1 MRTRTIGSLTVSV
14 VGLGCNNFGGRL
26 DAEATARVVQAAL
39 DAEINFFDTADI
51 YGGARS
57 EEYLGRALHGRRDQ
71 VVLAS
76 KFGMPLDEHRR
87 GASPAY
93 VKRAVDDSLRRLG
106 TDRIDLYQLHRPDP
120 DVPIAET
127 LGALDELVRAGKV
140 REIGS
145 SNFSATQIVAADAAV
160 RGGATRFVS
169 VQNEYSLLHRD
180 PERGVLDACAAR
192 GIGFLPYFPLASGV
206 LSGKYR
212 PGDPPPQGARLSAR
226 DSALASRFLS
236 DRSLAITSALTD
248 FAQARGHSLL
258 ELAHS
263 WLLAQT
269 AVVSVISGA
278 TSAQQVRANAAAA
291 NWQLSADELSEID
304 QYASDSGIDLWRESS
319 DV

>member
-26 DAEATARVVQAAL
+26 DAEGTARVVQAAL
-39 DAEINFFDTADI
+39 DAGVNFFDTADI
-51 YGGARS
+51 YGATKS
-57 EEYLGRALHGRRDQ
+57 EEYLGLALRGRRDQ

-76 KFGMPLDEHRR
+76 KFGLPLDEHRR
-87 GASPAY
+87 GASPQY
-93 VKRAVDDSLRRLG
+93 VKRAVEDSLRRLG

-145 SNFSATQIVAADAAV
+145 SNFSATLIRLAEAAV
-160 RGGATRFVS
+160 RPGAARFAS

-180 PERGVLDACAAR
+180 PERAVLEECAAR
-192 GIGFLPYFPLASGV
+192 SIGFLPYFPLASGV
-206 LSGKYR
+206 LSGKYGR
-212 PGDPPPQGARLSAR
+212 DNPPPQGTRLSAN
-226 DSALASRFLS
+226 SPLAGRFLN
-236 DRSLAITSALTD
+236 DRTLAIAGALTD
-248 FAQARGHSLL
+248 FAEARGHSLL

-263 WLLAQT
+263 WLLAQK
-269 AVVSVISGA
+269 AVVSVITGA

-291 NWQLSADELSEID
+291 NWQLSADELGEID
-304 QYASDSGIDLWRESS
+304 SIAPRSEPTSS
-319 DV
+319 RTG